1 MYPATQVPARSR
13 RAKDVGFALGIAVL
27 FAAAAWLGIALKREL
42 GPVAAIWPSNGLLAA
57 ILLLR
62 ANADWR
68 WTLGACFVANVVVN
82 SLAGNTADTAIGF
95 SVANSVEVVIVVWVL
110 RRSLTSMSALGDP
123 RVLLRFFFYAV
134 VIAPAVAAALAALV
148 LNATVAAEFTTTFV
162 PWWASDALGMAVV
175 LPLAFG
181 LQPAEL
187 RQTTRDA
194 SWRTVAATFL
204 LAIATTL
211 AVCAQSWFPL
221 LFLVVPP
228 VLLIAFRLG
237 YAGTSAAIFIVT
249 AIAFAFTL
257 AGQGPFA
264 TIEEPEQILA
274 LQLLIAALILTSYP
288 VCAVVAHQRRLL
300 HEMAE
305 SEERFRIIAVNS
317 IDIITVSD
325 ERGAWV
331 YLSPSV
337 TEMFG
342 WSPGELIGRSGVE
355 YVHPDD
361 AALYSTGIELLRKGR
376 EMLAGSFRMR
386 HRDGRYVWVETI
398 SRPLRGSGRGG
409 SFGWVSNTR
418 DISARKR
425 VEQIQNE
432 FIATINHE
440 LRTPLTAM
448 LGSIGLAASGKFGN
462 PDPALARLLEMAR
475 TNGDR
480 LAQLIN
486 DILDFEKASSGKM
499 RFDLRPCVVDD
510 LIDRCITAS
519 RYYAERLGVVIEARQ
534 RAPGSLIRVDDGR
547 FHQIMAN
554 LLSNAAKFSRSGGRV
569 EVDVN
574 ARDGRCRIS
583 VIDHGC
589 GIPLA
594 FRSKLFERFS
604 QADTSDGRSRGGTG
618 LGMAIAKHL
627 TEQMSGRISFESE
640 ENVGT
645 TFHLEFPLA
654 KSDADA
660 A

>member
-1 MYPATQVPARSR
+1 MYR
-13 RAKDVGFALGIAVL
+13 RAKDLGFALGVAAL

-62 ANADWR
+62 PDSDWR
-68 WTLGACFVANVVVN
+68 WTLGACFAANIAVN
-82 SLAGNTADTAIGF
+82 ALAGNTADTAIVF
-95 SVANSVEVVIVVWVL
+95 SLANAIEVLIVVLVL
-110 RRSLTSMSALGDP
+110 RRSLTSMSALGNP
-123 RVLLRFFFYAV
+123 KVLLRFFFYAV

-148 LNATVAAEFTTTFV
+148 LNATVDAELTTTFV

-181 LQPAEL
+181 LQPSEL
-187 RQTTRDA
+187 RQTARDA
-194 SWRTVAATFL
+194 SWQTASATFL
-204 LAIATTL
+204 LAIATTI

-221 LFLVVPP
+221 LFLVIPP

-249 AIAFAFTL
+249 AIAFSFTL
-257 AGQGPFA
+257 ADRGPFA
-264 TIEEPEQILA
+264 AISEPEQILA

-305 SEERFRIIAVNS
+305 SEERFRVIAVNS
-317 IDIITVSD
+317 IDIITVTD

-342 WSPGELIGRSGVE
+342 WTAGELIGRSGVE

-361 AALYSTGIELLRKGR
+361 AALYANGIELPRKGR
-376 EMLAGSFRMR
+376 EVLSGTFRMR
-386 HRDGRYVWVETI
+386 HRDGRYIWVETI

-409 SFGWVSNTR
+409 AFGWVSNTR

-499 RFDLRPCVVDD
+499 RFDLRPFVVDD

-534 RAPGSLIRVDDGR
+534 RAPGALIRVDDGR

-554 LLSNAAKFSRSGGRV
+554 LLSNAAKFSRTGGRV
-569 EVDVN
+569 EVDVK
-574 ARDGRCRIS
+574 AHDGHCRIS

-589 GIPLA
+589 GIPVA
-594 FRSKLFERFS
+594 FRKKLFERFS

-645 TFHLEFPLA
+645 TFHLEFPLVA
-654 KSDADA
+654 KADA

>member
-1 MYPATQVPARSR
+1 MPPATQVSAVPR

-27 FAAAAWLGIALKREL
+27 FAAAAWLGISLKREL

-62 ANADWR
+62 SGSDWR
-68 WTLGACFVANVVVN
+68 WTLAACFVANVVVN
-82 SLAGNTADTAIGF
+82 SLAGNTPDTAIGF
-95 SVANSVEVVIVVWVL
+95 SAANAVEVLIVVRVL

-134 VIAPAVAAALAALV
+134 VIAPAIAAALAALV
-148 LNATVAAEFTTTFV
+148 LQATVDAEFTTVFV

-187 RQTTRDA
+187 RQTARDA
-194 SWRTVAATFL
+194 SWQT
-204 LAIATTL
+204 AIATIVL
-211 AVCAQSWFPL
+211 AIVTTVVVCAQSWFPL
-221 LFLVVPP
+221 LFLVIPP

-237 YAGTSAAIFIVT
+237 YAGTSAAIFVVA
-249 AIAFAFTL
+249 AIAFGFTL
-257 AGQGPFA
+257 ADRGPFA
-264 TIEEPEQILA
+264 AISEPEQILA

-300 HEMAE
+300 HDMAE

-317 IDIITVSD
+317 IDIITVTD
-325 ERGAWV
+325 QRGAWV

-342 WSPGELIGRSGVE
+342 WTPGELIGRNGVE

-361 AALYSTGIELLRKGR
+361 AALYSGGIELLRKGR

-462 PDPALARLLEMAR
+462 PDPALARLLDMAR

-499 RFDLRPCVVDD
+499 RFDLRPFVVDE

-519 RYYAERLGVVIEARQ
+519 RYYAERLNVTLEARH

-554 LLSNAAKFSRSGGRV
+554 LLSNAAKFSRTGGRV
-569 EVDVN
+569 EVDVV
-574 ARDGRCRIS
+574 ARDGHCRIS

-589 GIPLA
+589 GIPMA
-594 FRSKLFERFS
+594 FRKKLFERFS

-627 TEQMSGRISFESE
+627 TEQMSGRIAFESE

-645 TFHLEFPLA
+645 TFHLEFPLVNS
-654 KSDADA
+654 KADA